1 MWSRSKKWG
10 FAMPPLSPDTL
21 ALAASLP
28 RKPDPVTLPGRYVR
42 LEPLNVEQHA
52 PALFAASSG
61 EPIDLAGRTFGAYDP
76 EELVW
81 RYLFDGPFADPDAF
95 RAYLHGQVN
104 GPDRL
109 CLCVVEQ
116 ESSAPVGVVNLMSN
130 VPAFL
135 RIELGGI
142 WYSPVVQRTQAN
154 LESTFLMLAHC
165 FDLGY
170 RRVEWKCDSRNERSR
185 RSALRMGFTFEGI
198 QEQHMIIKGQNRD
211 TAWFRILAHEW
222 PDIRRKL
229 EGMLYGHC

>member
-1 MWSRSKKWG
+1 MQPL
-10 FAMPPLSPDTL
+10 PPTTL
-21 ALAASLP
+21 ALAAGLP
-28 RKPDPVTLPGRYVR
+28 LKPAPATLPGRYVR
-42 LEPLNVEQHA
+42 LEPLAVERDA
-52 PALFAASSG
+52 AALYALSNG
-61 EPIDLAGRTFGAYDP
+61 QPIDLAGRTYPAYDP
-76 EELVW
+76 DQLVW
-81 RYLFDGPFADPDAF
+81 RYLFQPPPPDLDAF
-95 RAYLHGQVN
+95 RTYLAGQVN
-104 GPDRL
+104 GTDRL

-116 ESSAPVGVVNLMSN
+116 ESNQPVGVVNLMSN
-130 VPAFL
+130 APAFL

-185 RSALRMGFTFEGI
+185 RSALRMGFAFEGI

-211 TAWFRILAHEW
+211 TAWYRILAHEW
-222 PDIRRKL
+222 PQIRPKL